1 MDTDEPNAAIAATTD
16 FGLRRESRLAHPRQP
31 KLYESGGV
39 FLFFLTRDNTRVFL
53 SSIDHSHCSPFLEA
67 DRLG

>member
-1 MDTDEPNAAIAATTD
+1 LAIRENKEFQPRMDTDEPNAAIAATTD

-39 FLFFLTRDNTRVFL
+39 FLF
-53 SSIDHSHCSPFLEA
+53 S
-67 DRLG
+67 